1 MPVMKLDENIK
12 TLNVEI
18 DKTRADINKMRTEAN
33 RAETE
38 MYRMEGSLKMLLALK
53 DNGLSE
59 LELPEKKEEEG
70 EEKKDLQ

>member
-1 MPVMKLDENIK
+1 MPLMKLDENIK
-12 TLNVEI
+12 TLNAEI

-53 DNGLSE
+53 DSGLSE
-59 LELPEKKEEEG
+59 LELPEKKEEGE
-70 EEKKDLQ
+70 EEKKDIQ

>member
-12 TLNVEI
+12 TLNAEI
-18 DKTRADINKMRTEAN
+18 DKIKTDINKMRTEAN

-53 DNGLSE
+53 DSGLSE
-59 LELPEKKEEEG
+59 LQLPDKKEED
-70 EEKKDLQ
+70 EKKDLQ